1 MNPRRTDDAREKRRA
16 QLKIALFVPL
26 TVFMLFDMIAFD
38 TDSSALHIA
47 VEGFITALGAV
58 GILLLASESR
68 HARAEVLLLRTDLE
82 RARLSAE
89 QFRAENKELLSGLS
103 RAIDQQFTRWGLTE
117 AEREV
122 GLLLLKGLSTK
133 EVADVRGTSERT
145 ARQQATALYKK
156 ASLSGRAELSAFF
169 LEDLMAGPSK
179 G

>member
-1 MNPRRTDDAREKRRA
+1 M
-16 QLKIALFVPL
+16 LKIALFVPL
-26 TVFMLFDMIAFD
+26 TGFMLYDLLAFAAD
-38 TDSSALHIA
+38 NSALHIGIE
-47 VEGFITALGAV
+47 VVITALGAV

-68 HARAEVLLLRTDLE
+68 QARAQVQLLRTDLE
-82 RARLSAE
+82 SARLSAE

-103 RAIDQQFTRWGLTE
+103 RAIDQQFNRWGLTD

-133 EVADVRGTSERT
+133 EVAEVRGTSERT

-169 LEDLMAGPSK
+169 LEDLMAGPSEA
-179 G
+179 